1 MSALTVVGVPNLK
14 RFLRIVSRVLGI
26 NTMAVLYSI
35 AKPDMIARIINQNHR
50 KM

>member
-1 MSALTVVGVPNLK
+1 MSALTAADVPNLK

-26 NTMAVLYSI
+26 NTIAMLYNT
-35 AKPDMIARIINQNHR
+35 ARPEKTANMMNQNHR